1 MGHLKNPDFSRQ
13 KMHLFINSMRL
24 KMYFYLGKFV
34 GTHLEILIHVWR
46 DTDMFG
52 ERLIHI
58 LIRKKVFCCL
68 MIFFPLPEV
77 ETKRKE
83 PLLKQKKGAVYIYI
97 QSYRRGVC
105 LCKKIALK
113 AFFFLLL
120 TNICSPERE
129 APRTRLE
136 KAKKGS
142 TMCSCYFFFYHH
154 ALKELFQIFC

>member
-1 MGHLKNPDFSRQ
+1 
-13 KMHLFINSMRL
+13 
-24 KMYFYLGKFV
+24 
-34 GTHLEILIHVWR
+34 
-46 DTDMFG
+46 MFG

-58 LIRKKVFCCL
+58 LIRKEVFCCL

-105 LCKKIALK
+105 LYKKIALK

-142 TMCSCYFFFYHH
+142 TMCSCFFFFFYHH
-154 ALKELFQIFC
+154 ALKELLKIFCYNSYEYLRLNIIFALWSTAPKAKAVADGKLKKRSKLTGSDHT